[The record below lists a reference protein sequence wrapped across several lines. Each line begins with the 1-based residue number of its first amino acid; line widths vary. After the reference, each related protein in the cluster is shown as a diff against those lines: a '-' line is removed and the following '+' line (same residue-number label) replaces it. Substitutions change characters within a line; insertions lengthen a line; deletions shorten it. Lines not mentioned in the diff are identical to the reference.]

1 VGLWP
6 DGTALGYDTGH
17 MIEKNYITGPPP
29 ESSGEE
35 LPAEQR
41 LRADPHDYTFA
52 IDPEELLAGM
62 AASEQPPVAAAPGTH
77 ENGENGEFGIIG
89 QPRALRALRMA
100 LEIRNR
106 GYNVIVTGPS
116 GVGKR
121 TAVERVLAEFA
132 ADTSGL
138 RDIAYVHNFSCPYE
152 PRVLYFEPGTARKFR
167 AGLGDC
173 VAQIKLSIELLT
185 EDRSFTSERDA
196 LLQTV
201 QTREAQTIAEFEG
214 RIGQDG
220 FRVVDSPAEAGK
232 AELVPLLDGEPV
244 SFAELEREVVLAKL
258 TRSSLEEIRTR
269 YYAYLEEMHRIMLR
283 LRLDRETSERELI
296 ELRRKA
302 IEPDLLAATR
312 QLSEQFPF
320 PAVKTYLDAFSK
332 DVLEN
337 LALFMVDG
345 TAAGAEAPT
354 GTEAAEQLQ
363 RYGINI
369 VVDHT
374 DSTSAPVVFESNP
387 DYQTMF
393 GSIESIHGGDE
404 PALPGYRS
412 LRVGAVAKAS
422 GGFLVLRAE
431 DLFTQEDVWQACKR
445 VLQDGITEIRTVP
458 GSQAHPGSLRPEPI
472 EVRFKLIVT
481 AAEHVYDALYYG
493 DEEFG
498 KLFKV
503 TAEFDSVM
511 PRNADTTARYIAF
524 VRMIAAQ
531 EALLEPELS
540 GIAAILEH
548 AVRLGEFRNLYSTR
562 FSRIADLLREAD
574 YCARRSKAGS
584 IAQESVEAAV
594 AERAYLSNLPEE
606 KIDEQI
612 LSGELLVAVSGMA
625 VGRINGLAIL
635 DRGYYAFARP
645 MLITARTAPG
655 SEGIV
660 NIERESGLSGEIHD
674 KGVYILEGYLR
685 SKYAQDFPL
694 SVRGS
699 ICFEQSY
706 IEVDGDSASSS
717 EVYVLLSSIAE
728 LPLRQDIAV
737 TGSVNQMGQIQAVG
751 GINEKIEG
759 FYEVCC
765 KIGLSGSQ
773 GVIIP
778 RGNLAN
784 LMPSR
789 TLQRALDEGRF
800 HVWSVATVDEA
811 MEILTGI
818 EAGGRT
824 LKGGFRGGSVNALV
838 ERRLREMAQ
847 QMKSFGAL

>member
-1 VGLWP
+1 
-6 DGTALGYDTGH
+6 
-17 MIEKNYITGPPP
+17 MNEKNYITGSAPGNN
-29 ESSGEE
+29 GED

-41 LRADPHDYTFA
+41 LRVHGKDYTFA
-52 IDPEELLAGM
+52 VDPEELQ
-62 AASEQPPVAAAPGTH
+62 AAIAVSEQTTKASAPGVPDS
-77 ENGENGEFGIIG
+77 GEDDEFGIIG

-100 LEIRNR
+100 LKIRNR
-106 GYNVIVTGPS
+106 GYNVIVTGPA

-121 TAVERVLAEFA
+121 TAVKRVLAGST
-132 ADTSGL
+132 ADMSGL
-138 RDIAYVHNFSCPYE
+138 RDIAYVHNFSCPAE
-152 PRVLYFEPGTARKFR
+152 PRVLYFEPGTAQEFR
-167 AGLGDC
+167 SGLADC
-173 VAQIKLSIELLT
+173 VAQIKLEIELLT
-185 EDRSFTSERDA
+185 EDRNYVSERDA
-196 LLQTV
+196 LLQSV
-201 QTREAQTIAEFEG
+201 QTREAQSIAEFEDRVG
-214 RIGQDG
+214 RAG
-220 FRVVDSPAEAGK
+220 FRVDNSPGELTK
-232 AELVPLLDGEPV
+232 TELVPLLGGEPV
-244 SFAELEREVVLAKL
+244 RIAELEREVVSGNL
-258 TRSSLEEIRTR
+258 TCAVLEEIRTR
-269 YYAYLEEMHRIMLR
+269 YYSFLDEMHRIIQR
-283 LRLDRETSERELI
+283 LRHEREKNEGELI
-296 ELRRKA
+296 KLRRKA
-302 IEPDLLAATR
+302 IGPAVAAATGR
-312 QLSEQFPF
+312 LAERFST
-320 PAVKTYLDAFSK
+320 PAVRAYLDEFSK

-337 LALFMVDG
+337 VALFIGEGATSGAEVQAG
-345 TAAGAEAPT
+345 VQGVAQAAGAETCAGSPL
-354 GTEAAEQLQ
+354 GEHLQ
-363 RYGINI
+363 RYGVNI

-374 DSTSAPVVFESNP
+374 NTTSAPVVFESNP

-393 GSIESIHGGDE
+393 GSSEPMHAGEE
-404 PALPGYRS
+404 PALPGYMS

-431 DLFTQEDVWQACKR
+431 DLFSQEDVWQACKR
-445 VLQDGITEIRTVP
+445 VLQDGITEIRSIP
-458 GSQAHPGSLRPEPI
+458 GSQSAPGFLRPEPI
-472 EVRFKLIVT
+472 EVSFKLIVT
-481 AAEHVYDALYYG
+481 AAEHVYDALYEN
-493 DEEFG
+493 DEEIG

-524 VRMIAAQ
+524 IRMVAAQ
-531 EALLEPELS
+531 EALLEPDRS

-548 AVRLGEFRNLYSTR
+548 AVRLSEFRNLYSTR
-562 FSRIADLLREAD
+562 FSRIADLLRESD
-574 YCARRSKAGS
+574 YCARRNKASS
-584 IAQESVEAAV
+584 ISSDSVEATV

-612 LSGELLVAVSGMA
+612 LSGELLVTVSGMA

-674 KGVYILEGYLR
+674 KGVYILEGYIR

-717 EVYVLLSSIAE
+717 EVYVMLSAIAE

-737 TGSVNQMGQIQAVG
+737 TGSVNQLGQIQAVG

-759 FYEVCC
+759 FYEVCR
-765 KIGLSGSQ
+765 KLGLTGSQ

-778 RGNLAN
+778 RGNIAN

-789 TLQRALDEGRF
+789 TLQRALDEAKF

-811 MEILTGI
+811 MEILTGL

>member
-1 VGLWP
+1 
-6 DGTALGYDTGH
+6 
-17 MIEKNYITGPPP
+17 MIEKNYSTDSQPG
-29 ESSGEE
+29 SSGEE

-41 LRADPHDYTFA
+41 LRAQSQDYRFTIDSEEVKAGIAAAEQKPETTFA
-52 IDPEELLAGM
+52 GLPDQ
-62 AASEQPPVAAAPGTH
+62 S
-77 ENGENGEFGIIG
+77 ENGEFGIIG

-100 LEIRNR
+100 LEIRNK

-121 TAVERVLAEFA
+121 TAVERVLAEFSG
-132 ADTSGL
+132 DTSGL

-152 PRVLYFEPGTARKFR
+152 PRILYFEPGAAREFR

-173 VAQIKLSIELLT
+173 VAQIRRSIELLT
-185 EDRSFTSERDA
+185 EDQKFISERDA
-196 LLQTV
+196 LLQSV
-201 QTREAQTIAEFEG
+201 QTREAQTIAEFED
-214 RIGQDG
+214 RIGREG
-220 FRVVDSPAEAGK
+220 FRVVASPGETAK
-232 AELVPLLDGEPV
+232 AELVPLLEGEPA
-244 SFAELEREVVLAKL
+244 SFAELEREV
-258 TRSSLEEIRTR
+258 SSGKRDRAGLEEIRAQ

-283 LRLDRETSERELI
+283 LRLDRENIESQLA

-302 IEPDLLAATR
+302 IEPELRAAIA
-312 QLSEQFPF
+312 QLRERFSA
-320 PAVKTYLDAFSK
+320 PAVKTYLDAFTK
-332 DVLEN
+332 DILEN
-337 LALFMVDG
+337 LQLFMVEG
-345 TAAGAEAPT
+345 ETVGAEAAG
-354 GTEAAEQLQ
+354 GTEASEQLQ
-363 RYGINI
+363 RYGVNI

-374 DSTSAPVVFESNP
+374 DSRSAPIVFESNP

-393 GSIESIHGGDE
+393 GSIEPMHGGDE
-404 PALPGYRS
+404 SAVPGYRS

-431 DLFTQEDVWQACKR
+431 DLFTQEEVWQACKR

-458 GSQAHPGSLRPEPI
+458 GPQAQAGFLRPEPI

-493 DEEFG
+493 DDDFG

-531 EALLEPELS
+531 ESLLEPEPS
-540 GIAAILEH
+540 GIAAILEQ

-562 FSRIADLLREAD
+562 FSRIADVLRESD
-574 YCARRSKAGS
+574 YCARRSKDSS
-584 IAQESVEAAV
+584 ISRESVEAAV
-594 AERAYLSNLPEE
+594 SERAYLSNLPQE

-765 KIGLSGSQ
+765 KLGLSGSQ
-773 GVIIP
+773 GVVIP

-789 TLQRALDEGRF
+789 ALQAALDEGMF

-811 MEILTGI
+811 MEILTGL

-824 LKGGFRGGSVNALV
+824 LKGGYRGGSVNALV

>member
-1 VGLWP
+1 
-6 DGTALGYDTGH
+6 
-17 MIEKNYITGPPP
+17 MIEKNNSTNQLQ

-35 LPAEQR
+35 LPAEQS
-41 LRADPHDYTFA
+41 LRAHSHDYTFA
-52 IDPEELLAGM
+52 ISPEEVQAGM
-62 AASEQPPVAAAPGTH
+62 SASEQTTEATETGLSG
-77 ENGENGEFGIIG
+77 NGENGEFGIIG

-121 TAVERVLAEFA
+121 TAVERVLTEFTG
-132 ADTSGL
+132 DTSDL
-138 RDIAYVHNFSCPYE
+138 RDIAYVYNFSCPHE
-152 PRVLYFEPGTARKFR
+152 PHVLYFEPGNARKFR
-167 AGLGDC
+167 SGLSAC
-173 VAQIKLSIELLT
+173 VALIQRNI
-185 EDRSFTSERDA
+185 
-196 LLQTV
+196 
-201 QTREAQTIAEFEG
+201 
-214 RIGQDG
+214 
-220 FRVVDSPAEAGK
+220 
-232 AELVPLLDGEPV
+232 
-244 SFAELEREVVLAKL
+244 
-258 TRSSLEEIRTR
+258 
-269 YYAYLEEMHRIMLR
+269 
-283 LRLDRETSERELI
+283 ELI
-296 ELRRKA
+296 ELHGKA
-302 IEPDLLAATR
+302 IEPELRAATR
-312 QLSEQFPF
+312 QLSEEFPV
-320 PAVKTYLDAFSK
+320 PAVKTYLDAFTK
-332 DVLEN
+332 DILEN
-337 LALFMVDG
+337 LTLFMVEG
-345 TAAGAEAPT
+345 EAPGAEPAT
-354 GTEAAEQLQ
+354 GAETPDQLQ
-363 RYGINI
+363 RYGVNI

-374 DSTSAPVVFESNP
+374 DSLTAPVVFESNP
-387 DYQTMF
+387 DYHTMF
-393 GSIESIHGGDE
+393 GSIEPMHGGDDA
-404 PALPGYRS
+404 ALPGYQS

-445 VLQDGITEIRTVP
+445 VLQDGITEIRTMP
-458 GSQAHPGSLRPEPI
+458 GPQSSAGLLRPEPI

-481 AAEHVYDALYYG
+481 AAEQVYDALYYS
-493 DEEFG
+493 DEDFG

-531 EALLEPELS
+531 EALLEPEAS
-540 GIAAILEH
+540 GIAAILEQ
-548 AVRLGEFRNLYSTR
+548 AVRLSEFRNLYSTR
-562 FSRIADLLREAD
+562 FSRIADLLRESD
-574 YCARRSKAGS
+574 YCARRSKAAS
-584 IAQESVEAAV
+584 ITQDSVEAAV

-612 LSGELLVAVSGMA
+612 LSGELLVTVSGMA
-625 VGRINGLAIL
+625 VGCINGLAIL

-759 FYEVCC
+759 FYQVCC
-765 KIGLSGSQ
+765 KLGLSGSQ

-789 TLQRALDEGRF
+789 TLQRALDEGTF
-800 HVWSVATVDEA
+800 QIWSVASVDEA
-811 MEILTGI
+811 MEVLTGL

-824 LKGGFRGGSVNALV
+824 LKGGSRGGSVNALV